1 MSPTRSAA
9 AAPPASRGARACAAL
24 LLACSS
30 AALSPALAAGC
41 VAPGTWAR
49 PQDGAAEALDPRE
62 WYARLA
68 GARVVLLGEHHDSV
82 EQHRWQLQ
90 VIAGLHAL
98 RPQLVIGLEML
109 PRRVQP
115 VLDRWVAGGFDSE
128 AEFLRAVDWDEVWR
142 FDAARYQ
149 YLPILHFAR
158 MNRVPLLA
166 LNVERTLLK
175 RVGSEGWAAIP
186 PAAREGV
193 GDPARP
199 APAYLERLREAWRQ
213 HARSGSNEPDEPA
226 FLRFVDGQLLWDR
239 AMAEALA
246 ARTSRDSDAPL
257 LVALLGAGH
266 VRDGLGVP
274 YQLDA
279 LGVDG
284 VVKLLTIGPEPCT
297 GLQGLPAQPI
307 CAVRPRRRRHSRT
320 GTADARRRARHRRR
334 HRRAH
339 RAGARWQPRRYRRPA
354 GPVTKSTAIAGHRC
368 PAPRSPARCSS
379 TAPTPGCWSRSTRRL
394 WRAVLVRVPPEPGE

>member
-9 AAPPASRGARACAAL
+9 AAPPASRGARACVAL

-30 AALSPALAAGC
+30 AALSPALAAIC
-41 VAPGTWAR
+41 VAPGTWVR

-246 ARTSRDSDAPL
+246 ARASRDSDAPL

-297 GLQGLPAQPI
+297 GLQA
-307 CAVRPRRRRHSRT
+307 
-320 GTADARRRARHRRR
+320 GTADALFGL
-334 HRRAH
+334 
-339 RAGARWQPRRYRRPA
+339 AGDGTA
-354 GPVTKSTAIAGHRC
+354 GPAPLMLGVVLATAAGTGVRIERVLDGSLADTAGLQAGDLIRSVAGHPVHN
-368 PAPRSPARCSS
+368 PAEVAARVRP
-379 TAPTPGCWSRSTRRL
+379 TAPGTWLPVEIERGGRR
-394 WRAVLVRVPPEPGE
+394 RAVLVRVPPEPGE